1 MPYDM
6 SLEILSNFIL
16 HSKDWYVRLL
26 AEYLGV
32 KGFEEAGGLAWFGHE
47 GYIQGCR
54 VYLGEFVSGN
64 LKTLRSLSVGAKQ
77 GGFGVPVYC
86 LVTARQYSF
95 KRLLPSFPGLQ
106 YVLYESL
113 CERAG

>member
-54 VYLGEFVSGN
+54 VYLGEFVREPEDPAVVECWGEAGVLVFPFTSGD
-64 LKTLRSLSVGAKQ
+64 GAAV
-77 GGFGVPVYC
+77 FV
-86 LVTARQYSF
+86 
-95 KRLLPSFPGLQ
+95 
-106 YVLYESL
+106 
-113 CERAG
+113 